1 MGKLKYMENT
11 WRKTCP
17 RASSSTTNL
26 TWIGLGLNP
35 FICGKTLMN
44 SCWRLGMA
52 VVVLMHLISPI
63 TINGDHW
70 VGVMNIVTLL

>member
-1 MGKLKYMENT
+1 
-11 WRKTCP
+11 
-17 RASSSTTNL
+17 
-26 TWIGLGLNP
+26 
-35 FICGKTLMN
+35 
-44 SCWRLGMA
+44 MA